1 MMCLR
6 IRERWPAVWLTCS
19 ALLLA
24 ATAQGCGGSPADVIR
39 EHASGASGTGGSSA
53 LIAIGGHGPSSSP
66 NGSSGGSTST
76 GSACAGAD
84 LNGCSGEVFEGEAL
98 ALDIYI
104 MFDQSGSMASDV
116 GGLTRL
122 QAVQGAVATFL
133 TDPKSASI
141 GVGIGYFGT
150 QPIGKVSCDQADYA
164 TPDVAVTLDHQRVID
179 SLNARQPIGETP
191 TAAAINGACQY
202 ANGYRRQTPG
212 HSVVILLVTD
222 GIPEAPASCA
232 SGGCCPMLADA
243 VQAAANCAQN
253 GLGVRT
259 YVLGVGPE
267 LDNLNQIA
275 AAGQTDAAYLVG
287 NQDVTAQVLSALDS
301 IRGAAI
307 PCDLEIPQ
315 GNPGT
320 TLDFSQVNVLV
331 GNQDCSVPLSPIY
344 YVTEEAQC
352 DASAGG
358 WYYDD
363 PNAPTT
369 VKLCSATCAA
379 VSQPTATLEFSIGC
393 QSLPPPVR

>member
-1 MMCLR
+1 MSSLPL
-6 IRERWPAVWLTCS
+6 RERWPAACLIYS

-24 ATAQGCGGSPADVIR
+24 VAVQGCGGSSGDVVR
-39 EHASGASGTGGSSA
+39 GHPSGAAGARGSSA
-53 LIAIGGHGPSSSP
+53 LIGIGGHGPSTSP
-66 NGSSGGSTST
+66 DGSSGGSTTT
-76 GSACAGAD
+76 GSNCASAQFD
-84 LNGCSGEVFEGEAL
+84 GCTGEVFEGEAL

-122 QAVQGAVATFL
+122 QAVQGAVAAFL

-141 GVGIGYFGT
+141 GVGIGYFGV
-150 QPIGKVSCDQADYA
+150 QPIGQVSCDQAAYA

-179 SLNARQPIGETP
+179 SLDARQPIGETP

-243 VQAAANCAQN
+243 VQAAANCAED
-253 GLGVRT
+253 GRGVRT

-275 AAGQTDAAYLVG
+275 AAGQTDSAYLVG

-307 PCDLEIPQ
+307 PCDLDIPQ
-315 GNPGT
+315 GNSGQK
-320 TLDFSQVNVLV
+320 LDYSQVNVLV

-352 DASAGG
+352 DATSGG

-379 VSQPTATLEFSIGC
+379 VSQPNATLRFSIGC